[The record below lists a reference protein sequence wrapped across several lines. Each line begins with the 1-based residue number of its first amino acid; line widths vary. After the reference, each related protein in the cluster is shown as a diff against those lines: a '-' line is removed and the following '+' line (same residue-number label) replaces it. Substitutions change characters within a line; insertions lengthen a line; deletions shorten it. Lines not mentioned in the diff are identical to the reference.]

1 MKESL
6 ESLIERIV
14 EDVRNGMADGRILS
28 YVDYKTKYAIL
39 KSKVSVEVEL
49 TEGKVVKFDVSDYFK
64 ELLEGE

>member
-6 ESLIERIV
+6 ESLIRRIV
-14 EDVRNGMADGRILS
+14 EDIRNGKADDRILN
-28 YVDYKTKYAIL
+28 YVDYKTKYVVL
-39 KSKVSVEVEL
+39 KSKISVEVEL

>member
-6 ESLIERIV
+6 ESLIRRIV
-14 EDVRNGMADGRILS
+14 EDVRNGKADGRILN

-49 TEGKVVKFDVSDYFK
+49 VEGKVVKFDVSDYFK

>member
-6 ESLIERIV
+6 ESLIRRIV
-14 EDVRNGMADGRILS
+14 EDVRNGKTDGRILN

>member
-6 ESLIERIV
+6 ESLIRRIV
-14 EDVRNGMADGRILS
+14 EDVRNGKADGRILS

>member
-6 ESLIERIV
+6 ESLIRRIV
-14 EDVRNGMADGRILS
+14 EDVRNGKTDGRVLS
-28 YVDYKTKYAIL
+28 YVDYKTKYVVV
-39 KSKVSVEVEL
+39 KSKISVEVEL

>member
-6 ESLIERIV
+6 ESLIRRIV
-14 EDVRNGMADGRILS
+14 EDVRNGKTDDRVLS
-28 YVDYKTKYAIL
+28 YVDYKTKYVVV
-39 KSKVSVEVEL
+39 KSKISVEVEL

>member
-6 ESLIERIV
+6 ESLIRRIV
-14 EDVRNGMADGRILS
+14 DDVRNGKTDGRVLS
-28 YVDYKTKYAIL
+28 YVDYKTKYVVV
-39 KSKVSVEVEL
+39 KSKISVEVEL